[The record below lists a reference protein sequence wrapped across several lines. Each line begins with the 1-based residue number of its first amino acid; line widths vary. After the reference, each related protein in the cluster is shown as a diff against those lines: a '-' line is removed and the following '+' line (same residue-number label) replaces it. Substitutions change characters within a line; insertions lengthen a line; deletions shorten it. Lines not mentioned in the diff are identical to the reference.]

1 MKGDSMK
8 SVYRQAQGAGVKTV
22 VRWKGK
28 DHYGGYFADSRFEQP
43 EDAAARARDRIE
55 REIGKRR
62 SEQPVTWQRAK
73 HYKALRMAVPQG
85 VCYVERKVRGRLERS
100 FVAYFNRPRPKPR
113 LYATFPVAVWGL
125 RMGLMMAVE
134 ARKQMERAATRGVTL
149 TSMERKRRKA

>member
-1 MKGDSMK
+1 MK
-8 SVYRQAQGAGVKTV
+8 SVYRNTDGAGVKTV

-62 SEQPVTWQRAK
+62 SEQPVMWQRAK

-85 VCYVERKVRGRLERS
+85 VCYVERKVRGKIERT
-100 FVAYFNRPRPKPR
+100 FMAYYNRPAPLPR
-113 LYATFPVAVWGL
+113 LYATFSVSTWGL
-125 RMGLMMAVE
+125 RLALMHAVE
-134 ARKQMERAATRGVTL
+134 ARRQMEQAATREARRAQSGTK
-149 TSMERKRRKA
+149 KRSA